1 MRNILLV
8 AALVLPLTAF
18 AQGDCVDASNF
29 LKAAAVA
36 RDAGI
41 SEKESSEIMN
51 QSIGKEDLQL
61 YRQLNHLAYTAKRGT
76 PEQLHRD
83 FLLTCERSLRD
94 ELQRMR

>member
-1 MRNILLV
+1 MLKILLI
-8 AALVLPLTAF
+8 AALVLPLAAQ
-18 AQGDCVDASNF
+18 AQGYCTDASNF

-51 QSIGKEDLQL
+51 QSISKEDLQL

-76 PEQLHRD
+76 PDQLRRD
-83 FLLTCERSLRD
+83 FLLACERSLR
-94 ELQRMR
+94 Q